1 MTCEKRGFGKGIVPE
16 GIDDEEAPSLSFFL
30 MLVRRFVTAAAAA
43 ARIDRRAGAAVQVSD
58 RSNVREREGDD
69 LGNLGWCVCE
79 HVKSGARDHRYR
91 D

>member
-1 MTCEKRGFGKGIVPE
+1 MKKGFREGIVPE

-43 ARIDRRAGAAVQVSD
+43 RIDRRAWAAVQVSD